1 MKLCYHC
8 LNVIQGT
15 ILNDLVFLGMA
26 AQKIVKQS
34 GNVRVK
40 RLAHEQ
46 FQRVLKIETYF
57 SDKIEKEKKGNG

>member
-1 MKLCYHC
+1 MRTCYYC

-15 ILNDLVFLGMA
+15 ILNDLVFIGMA

-34 GNVRVK
+34 GNVRIK
-40 RLAHEQ
+40 KLAAEQ

-57 SDKIEKEKKGNG
+57 SEKIEKEKQKC